1 MSTVVA
7 DPLFGSLLPDPR
19 WASGAD
25 VPTPD
30 PQDSWVY
37 PYAVW
42 PHFYARTA
50 APWCAAP
57 PLTISS

>member
-1 MSTVVA
+1 MA

-25 VPTPD
+25 VPTSA

-42 PHFYARTA
+42 PHFYARTS

-57 PLTISS
+57 CLFPKP

>member
-1 MSTVVA
+1 MA

-25 VPTPD
+25 VPTPA

-42 PHFYARTA
+42 PHFYARTS
-50 APWCAAP
+50 APWCAALQREKP
-57 PLTISS
+57 